1 MSPRNDVLEFPY
13 DPARIEGP
21 RLERWLTDGV
31 WAADPHAEGA
41 PYCIVIPPPNV
52 TGALHMGHALN
63 DTLQDILIRWRRMSG
78 DATLWQPGLDHAGIA
93 TQTVVEREL
102 RKEGRERVEMGR
114 DAFIERVWAWKQQ
127 YGDRIVEQL
136 KRLGCSADWDRLR
149 FTMDD
154 HSSRAVREA
163 FVRLYDEGLIRRG
176 TYLVNWCPHC
186 RTALSDLEVES
197 EERDGAMHEIH
208 YPLADGSGS
217 ITVATTRPE
226 TMLGDTGVAVNPAD
240 PRYAAFIGREVALPL
255 VGRRIPVVSDAHVAI
270 DFGTGALKVTP
281 GHDFNDAE
289 IGARHGLPALSI
301 FDEDARV
308 LPGYGNLSGLDR
320 TAARAA
326 VLAQLDALGLLGEIT
341 PIRHAVGHCYRCST
355 VVEPFLSPQWFVSA
369 KPLADRVLAELDAGR
384 VRVLPDQWDK
394 VLRQWLENIKDW
406 CISRQIWWG
415 HRIPVFTCEA
425 CGHGGA
431 FREDPGS
438 CLQCGGA
445 LRQEDDVLDT
455 WFSSALWPMSTLG
468 WPDETPE
475 LARWYP
481 NAALVTGFDILFF
494 WVARMLMFGLHF
506 RGEVPFRD
514 VVLHA
519 IVRDEHGEKMSKTRG
534 NVIDPLDVIAEH
546 GTDALR
552 FTLASMTHLGRDI
565 RLAPKRVEGYR
576 HFANKLWNATR
587 FVLRAVP
594 EAVGP
599 VKPNHPFNRWIRAA
613 LDDAARRADEAL
625 QIYGFGEYCQ
635 IVYQTAWEYF
645 CDWYIEGAKSL
656 LRSEDAAV
664 RSETQSVLAWGLEEL
679 LRLLHP
685 VMPFVTEELAEALP
699 LAGRNERPLTLREF
713 PKGRPA
719 AELAD
724 DLAAFSA
731 FAEAVRSVR
740 NIRGENGLPP
750 AQPVDVLLAAVPA
763 SPLADA
769 SWLPLLIDLAR
780 IRTLR
785 QVQPGE
791 APRFSA
797 TAASPAFQL
806 WVPLEGLVDPAGE
819 IERLE
824 KLEKQARSDRE
835 KAERKLANE
844 SFVERAPAEVVEE
857 ERRRLVDATQV
868 LERMSAHLAMLRA
881 ALQHPVKDAP

>member
-1 MSPRNDVLEFPY
+1 MSPRDNVLENSY
-13 DPARIEGP
+13 DPARIEAP
-21 RLERWLTDGV
+21 RLQRWLESAT
-31 WAADPHAEGA
+31 WAANPDEPGA

-78 DATLWQPGLDHAGIA
+78 DAVLWQPGLDHAGIA

-102 RKEGRERVEMGR
+102 RKEGIERIEMGR
-114 DAFIERVWAWKQQ
+114 DAFIARVWAWKQQ

-149 FTMDD
+149 FTMDE
-154 HSSRAVREA
+154 HSSKAVREA

-186 RTALSDLEVES
+186 RTALSDLEVEP
-197 EERDGAMHEIH
+197 EERDGAMHELR
-208 YPLADGSGS
+208 YPLADGSGY

-226 TMLGDTGVAVNPAD
+226 TMLGDTGVAVNPED
-240 PRYAAFIGREVALPL
+240 PRYAAFIGREIELPL
-255 VGRRIPVVSDAHVAI
+255 VGRRIPVVADEHVAA

-281 GHDFNDAE
+281 AHDFNDAE
-289 IGARHGLPALSI
+289 IGERHGLPAISI

-308 LPGYGNLSGLDR
+308 VGGYGEISGLDR
-320 TAARAA
+320 VEARVK
-326 VLAQLDALGLLGEIT
+326 VLERLDALGLLVEVT
-341 PIRHAVGHCYRCST
+341 PIRHAVGQCYRCQT
-355 VVEPFLSPQWFVSA
+355 TVEPFLSPQWFVST

-384 VRVLPDQWDK
+384 VRVLPEQWDK

-415 HRIPVFTCEA
+415 HRIPVFTCGS
-425 CGHGGA
+425 CGHVGA
-431 FREDPGS
+431 FRDDPS
-438 CLQCGGA
+438 ACPECGA
-445 LRQEDDVLDT
+445 AMQQEEDVLDT

-587 FVLRAVP
+587 FVLRSVP
-594 EAVGP
+594 EPVAAVAP
-599 VKPNHPFNRWIRAA
+599 RHPFNRWIVAA
-613 LDDAARRADEAL
+613 LDDAARRAGEAL
-625 QIYGFGEYCQ
+625 DAYNFGEYCQ
-635 IVYQTAWEYF
+635 VGYQAAWEHF
-645 CDWYIEGAKSL
+645 CDWYIEGAKTL
-656 LRSEDAAV
+656 LRSGDGALVE
-664 RSETQSVLAWGLEEL
+664 ETQATLINSLDTV

-699 LAGRNERPLTLREF
+699 QASVNDTPLGRRTFPL
-713 PKGRPA
+713 GRPA
-719 AELAD
+719 SELAD
-724 DLAAFSA
+724 DLATFAA
-731 FAEAVRSVR
+731 FAEAVRGIR

-750 AQPVDVLLAAVPA
+750 AQPVDVLLAAKPG
-763 SPLADA
+763 SPLADPI
-769 SWLPLLIDLAR
+769 WQPLLVDLAR
-780 IRTLR
+780 VRTL
-785 QVQPGE
+785 QSVQADQ

-797 TAASPAFQL
+797 TAAASSFQL
-806 WVPLEGLVDPAGE
+806 WVPLEGLVDPASE
-819 IERLE
+819 IERLT
-824 KLEKQARSDRE
+824 KLEQQARGDRE

-844 SFVERAPAEVVEE
+844 SFVARAPAEVVEE
-857 ERRRLVDATQV
+857 ERRRLADKAQA
-868 LERMSAHLAMLRA
+868 LERLSAHLAMLQA
-881 ALQHPVKDAP
+881 IVEEPE

>member
-1 MSPRNDVLEFPY
+1 VSPRNDVLENAY
-13 DPARIEGP
+13 DPTRIEEP
-21 RLERWLTDGV
+21 RLQRWLDSAA
-31 WAADPHAEGA
+31 WAADPGKSGA

-78 DATLWQPGLDHAGIA
+78 DAVLWQPGLDHAGIA

-102 RKEGRERVEMGR
+102 RKEGIERTAMGR
-114 DAFIERVWAWKQQ
+114 NAFIERVWSWKQQ

-149 FTMDD
+149 FTMDA
-154 HSSRAVREA
+154 HSSKAVREA

-186 RTALSDLEVES
+186 RTALSDLEVEP
-197 EERDGAMHEIH
+197 EERDGAMHEIR
-208 YPLADGSGS
+208 YPLADGSGH

-226 TMLGDTGVAVNPAD
+226 TMLGDTGVAVNPDD
-240 PRYAAFIGREVALPL
+240 PRYAAFIGREIELPL
-255 VGRRIPVVSDAHVAI
+255 VGRRIPVVADAHVAA

-281 GHDFNDAE
+281 AHDFNDAE
-289 IGARHGLPALSI
+289 IGARHGLPAISI
-301 FDEDARV
+301 FDEDARIV
-308 LPGYGNLSGLDR
+308 DGYGEFSGLDR
-320 TAARAA
+320 TAARARVIERLEA
-326 VLAQLDALGLLGEIT
+326 SGLLGEIT
-341 PIRHAVGHCYRCST
+341 PIRHAVGQCYRCST
-355 VVEPFLSPQWFVSA
+355 TVEPFLSPQWFVSA

-384 VRVLPDQWDK
+384 VRVLPEQWDK

-415 HRIPVFTCEA
+415 HRIPVFTCDN
-425 CGHGGA
+425 CGHVGA
-431 FREDPGS
+431 FREDPTE
-438 CLQCGGA
+438 CPECAGA
-445 LRQEDDVLDT
+445 MQQEDDVLDT

-468 WPDETPE
+468 WPDETPD

-534 NVIDPLDVIAEH
+534 NVVDPLDVIAEH

-587 FVLRAVP
+587 YVLRAVP
-594 EAVGP
+594 EPVAAVAP
-599 VKPNHPFNRWIRAA
+599 AHPFNRWIVAA
-613 LDDAARRADEAL
+613 LDDAARRAGEAL
-625 QIYGFGEYCQ
+625 AVYGFGEYCQ
-635 IVYQTAWEYF
+635 TVYQAAWEHF
-645 CDWYIEGAKSL
+645 CDWYIEGAKTL
-656 LRSEDAAV
+656 LRSDDAAL
-664 RSETQSVLAWGLEEL
+664 RSETQATLVSGLETL

-699 LAGRNERPLTLREF
+699 QGADGTPLSRRAF
-713 PKGRPA
+713 PAGRPA
-719 AELAD
+719 DELAD
-724 DLAAFSA
+724 DLAAFGA
-731 FAEAVRSVR
+731 FAEAVRGIR

-750 AQPVDVLLAAVPA
+750 AQAVDVLLTAAPD
-763 SPLADA
+763 SPLADPA
-769 SWLPLLIDLAR
+769 WQPLLIDLAR
-780 IRTLR
+780 IRT
-785 QVQPGE
+785 VQRIQADQ

-797 TAASPAFQL
+797 TAAAASFQL

-819 IERLE
+819 IERLT
-824 KLEKQARSDRE
+824 KLEQQARSDRD

-857 ERRRLVDATQV
+857 ERRRLVDWTQA
-868 LERMSAHLAMLRA
+868 LERLSAHLAMLRA
-881 ALQHPVKDAP
+881 VVEESK